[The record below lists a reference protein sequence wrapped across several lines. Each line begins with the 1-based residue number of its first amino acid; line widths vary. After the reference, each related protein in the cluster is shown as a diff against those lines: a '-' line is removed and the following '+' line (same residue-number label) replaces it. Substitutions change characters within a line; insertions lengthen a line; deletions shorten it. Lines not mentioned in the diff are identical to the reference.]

1 MHTEMTTYDDNFIA
15 QMKDYAVLGLYPP
28 QIAERMGLKGEIRR
42 RFLVNISDYEHPL
55 AKEYWKARERHSE
68 DLSAALATAAMTG
81 DPKALTL
88 AYQVEKQR
96 EIDAL
101 RLELFGI

>member
-15 QMKDYAVLGLYPP
+15 QMKDFAVLGLFPP
-28 QIAERMGLKGEIRR
+28 QIATRMGLKGKIRR
-42 RFLVNISDYEHPL
+42 RFLANISDYEHPL
-55 AKEYWKARERHSE
+55 AKEYWKARDTHSE
-68 DLSAALATAAMTG
+68 DLSAALATSAIAG
-81 DPKALTL
+81 DPKALKL
-88 AYQVEKQR
+88 AYEVEKQR